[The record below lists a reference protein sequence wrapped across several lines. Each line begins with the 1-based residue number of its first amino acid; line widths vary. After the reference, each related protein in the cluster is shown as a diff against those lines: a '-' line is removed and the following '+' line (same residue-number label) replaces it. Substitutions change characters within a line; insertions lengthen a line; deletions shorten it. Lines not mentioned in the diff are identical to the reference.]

1 MSVLLP
7 TQVLACLSSSKTFP
21 AGLSSLKVLKMNLSS
36 RIFALHMQGPGFD
49 PQHHTHTKILTIP
62 QVGNVGPK
70 SDHVERSD
78 LAKRFFIA
86 G

>member
-1 MSVLLP
+1 ML
-7 TQVLACLSSSKTFP
+7 QVFH
-21 AGLSSLKVLKMNLSS
+21 
-36 RIFALHMQGPGFD
+36 RRQGPSKPREGKAD
-49 PQHHTHTKILTIP
+49 TDKGHIRVMAPNVRKYRPQ
-62 QVGNVGPK
+62 